1 MSRAIPL
8 SLFAVTLAALGVIAW
23 AWPWTRPASAPTTSP
38 LIVWTFEP
46 RQRGGI
52 VAGVTLHG
60 NQLYTAVVRDA
71 GLGSTSGAVHCV
83 DRFTGKGR
91 WEFDDA
97 GAMLHTIST
106 PHHHARRL
114 YFGEGMHGDVV
125 SRLYCLDLATGTRHW
140 SRAFGGHIESGPVP
154 AGSLVL
160 LTAGDDGLHA
170 VEAETGRPR
179 WGYRASGHTDGAP
192 VILGD
197 KVYAGSAVSRQYDTP
212 EIFCLHLAT
221 GKPAWRTPSPLPVW
235 ASPVL
240 DGNDLFV
247 AIGNGR
253 LTSSEPPP
261 GKPAG
266 ALLCIAAET
275 GAIRWRADAAD
286 GVLARPAVDA
296 DRAYFVCRDGYAYAV
311 DRADGSLVWKHDLA
325 GPAVAAPAF
334 ADGRLYVVST
344 DGLLACLRAA
354 TGERLWSFDLARY
367 SRARP
372 RLLSGPVVGS
382 GPRGQR
388 WVYLGTELRGA
399 GASAAIVFCLEEPA
413 TPEAS

>member
-1 MSRAIPL
+1 MSRAVTL
-8 SLFAVTLAALGVIAW
+8 SLLAAVLAALGVLAW
-23 AWPWTRPASAPTTSP
+23 AWPRARRTSAPNSSP
-38 LIVWTFEP
+38 RIVWTFEP
-46 RQRGGI
+46 KQRGGI
-52 VAGVTLHG
+52 VAGQTLHADH
-60 NQLYTAVVRDA
+60 LYTAVVRDA
-71 GLGSTSGAVHCV
+71 GLGSTSGAVHCL
-83 DRFTGKGR
+83 DRFTGLAR

-106 PHHHARRL
+106 PQPHAGRL
-114 YFGEGMHGDVV
+114 YVGEGMHGDVV
-125 SRLYCLDLATGTRHW
+125 SKLYCLDLATGDRRW

-154 AGSLVL
+154 AGPLVL

-170 VEAETGRPR
+170 VEAETGQPR
-179 WGYRASGHTDGAP
+179 WAYRASGHTDGAP
-192 VILGD
+192 VVLGD
-197 KVYAGSAVSRQYDTP
+197 KVYAGSAVSRRYDTP
-212 EIFCLHLAT
+212 EVFCLHLVT
-221 GKPAWRTPSPLPVW
+221 GQPVWRTPSPLPVW
-235 ASPVL
+235 ATPVL
-240 DGNDLFV
+240 DGDHLFV
-247 AIGNGR
+247 AVGNGR

-266 ALLCIAAET
+266 ALLRLDVET
-275 GAIRWRADAAD
+275 GVIRWRADAGD

-296 DRAYFVCRDGYAYAV
+296 DRVYFVSRDGYAYAV

-325 GPAVAAPAF
+325 GPSVAAPAL
-334 ADGRLYVVST
+334 ADGRLYVVAT
-344 DGLLACLRAA
+344 DGLVACLRAA

-399 GASAAIVFCLEEPA
+399 GASVAIVFCLEEPA
-413 TPEAS
+413 TPEP